1 MSTKQCAS
9 YTIPYGH
16 NDSKVIDG
24 ETFEKY
30 QRFTEQTIAN
40 LSNEIT
46 KLEEKLDVFT
56 NLLEISQYINQYI
69 KSQDL
74 FPLIN
79 DMLIGVFG
87 AKYCTIYIKSDADY
101 IPVTPRQF
109 SAASIDLEKALIYK
123 YHQHHFVINSE
134 EPIYQSMG
142 NNQDIY
148 SCLGV
153 PIQINSAPLGFV
165 IIQHQQKYYFTNQHS
180 TFLSSL
186 ANHIGVAI
194 ENNILYNKIVESASK
209 DGLTNIFNKKYF
221 LDTISGM
228 PNLEQL
234 NYSIVMIDIDNFK
247 MVNDTYGHP
256 YGDEVLKTICSLLKH
271 YTRPKDIV
279 ARYGGEEIIIFFNQ
293 FTNEELLR
301 QRLESIR
308 QKIQETQISGDT
320 FTSSVTASFGCYIKE
335 DHPLSLDSA
344 IKYADDNL
352 YICKRSGKNKVIIS
366 KQKDVI

>member
-1 MSTKQCAS
+1 MSNKPFSSNAA
-9 YTIPYGH
+9 PYGH
-16 NDSKVIDG
+16 SDPKVIDG

-46 KLEEKLDVFT
+46 KLEEQLDVFT

-87 AKYCTIYIKSDADY
+87 AKYSTIYIKSGDDY
-101 IPVTPRQF
+101 VPVTSPQF
-109 SAASIDLEKALIYK
+109 SAECIDSEKALIDK
-123 YHQHHFVINSE
+123 YHERHFVLNSE
-134 EPIYQSMG
+134 EPIYKTTG
-142 NNQDIY
+142 NCQAIY

-165 IIQHQQKYYFTNQHS
+165 IIQHQQKYYFTNQHA

-194 ENNILYNKIVESASK
+194 ENNILYNQIVESASK

-221 LDTISGM
+221 FDTITNMS
-228 PNLEQL
+228 NIEQM

-247 MVNDTYGHP
+247 KVNDTYGHP
-256 YGDEVLKTICSLLKH
+256 YGDEVLKTVASIVKH

-293 FTNEELLR
+293 FTDEALVQN
-301 QRLESIR
+301 RLESIR
-308 QKIQETQISGDT
+308 LKIQETLIPGDN
-320 FTSSVTASFGCYIKE
+320 FVSSVTASFGCFIKE
-335 DHPLSLDSA
+335 NQYLSLDSA
-344 IKYADDNL
+344 IKQADISL
-352 YICKRSGKNKVIIS
+352 YQCKRSGKNKVIIS
-366 KQKDVI
+366 KS

>member
-1 MSTKQCAS
+1 MSTQNISACI
-9 YTIPYGH
+9 TPCGH
-16 NDSKVIDG
+16 QDPKVIDG

-46 KLEEKLDVFT
+46 KLEEQLDVFT

-87 AKYCTIYIKSDADY
+87 AKYSTIYIKSGEDY

-109 SAASIDLEKALIYK
+109 SAESIEAEKALIHQ
-123 YHQHHFVINSE
+123 YHERHFVLNSE
-134 EPIYQSMG
+134 EPIYQSTG
-142 NNQDIY
+142 NQQAIY

-165 IIQHQQKYYFTNQHS
+165 IIQHQQKYYFTNQHG
-180 TFLSSL
+180 TFLTSL

-194 ENNILYNKIVESASK
+194 ENNILYNQIIESASK

-221 LDTISGM
+221 YDTLTNM
-228 PNLEQL
+228 ANMELL

-247 MVNDTYGHP
+247 KVNDTFGHP
-256 YGDEVLKTICSLLKH
+256 YGDEVLKTVCSIIKH

-293 FTNEELLR
+293 FTDEELLR
-301 QRLESIR
+301 VRLEAIR
-308 QKIQETQISGDT
+308 QKIEDTSIPGDH
-320 FTSSVTASFGCYIKE
+320 FTSSVTASFGCFIKQ
-335 DHPLSLDSA
+335 DKPLSLDEV
-344 IKYADDNL
+344 IKKADHNL
-352 YICKRSGKNKVIIS
+352 YISKHNGKNQVIIS
-366 KQKDVI
+366 K

>member
-1 MSTKQCAS
+1 MNDKPITACTA
-9 YTIPYGH
+9 PYGQEEP
-16 NDSKVIDG
+16 KVIDG

-87 AKYCTIYIKSDADY
+87 AKYSTIYIKSGEDY
-101 IPVTPRQF
+101 IPVTPGQF
-109 SAASIDLEKALIYK
+109 STESFESEKALIYK
-123 YHQHHFVINSE
+123 YHEHHFVLNSE
-134 EPIYQSMG
+134 DPIYQSMG
-142 NNQDIY
+142 SNQAIY

-165 IIQHQQKYYFTNQHS
+165 IIQHQQKYYFTNQHA

-194 ENNILYNKIVESASK
+194 ENNILYNQIIESASK

-221 LDTISGM
+221 FDTLTNMSNI
-228 PNLEQL
+228 EQL
-234 NYSIVMIDIDNFK
+234 DYSIVMIDIDNFK
-247 MVNDTYGHP
+247 QVNDTYGHP
-256 YGDEVLKTICSLLKH
+256 YGDEVLKTVCSIIKH
-271 YTRPKDIV
+271 CTRPKDIV
-279 ARYGGEEIIIFFNQ
+279 ARYGGEEIIIFFSQ
-293 FTNEELLR
+293 FTDEELLYS
-301 QRLESIR
+301 RLENIR
-308 QKIQETQISGDT
+308 RKIQETLIPGDG
-320 FTSSVTASFGCYIKE
+320 FTSSVTASFGCYIKQNQYLALE
-335 DHPLSLDSA
+335 DA
-344 IKYADDNL
+344 IKQADCNL
-352 YICKRSGKNKVIIS
+352 YLSKRNGKNQVIIS
-366 KQKDVI
+366 K